1 MDAHANVRFDP
12 LNMADAAAN
21 LNIIL
26 KGNVENQLQPNV
38 TDERDILRRTGN
50 YSLSSSLAVIKV
62 VPPTRR

>member
-26 KGNVENQLQPNV
+26 KGDVENQLQPNV
-38 TDERDILRRTGN
+38 TDEREILRRTGN